1 MAADTELRAA
11 GQADGWSGKR
21 VEGVFVELQRVKKGG
36 RVGPPRCGLSALFSF
51 FSFFFS
57 SGCVIGRH
65 LCCPL

>member
-21 VEGVFVELQRVKKGG
+21 VEGVSVELQRVKKGG

-51 FSFFFS
+51 FFRVCFRTSLVLFS
-57 SGCVIGRH
+57 G
-65 LCCPL
+65 